1 MSAILYRG
9 STCRIKFTP
18 LNGILVDELGDPS
31 IAIYQDNLFLVPDEV
46 QVDTANNCIYA
57 DLSQTDTLL
66 IAEGLET
73 TAQAA
78 YVQQDGTSIRFPV
91 HKLDV
96 RRTLMW
102 TLETAEEE
110 EEQEEPTP

>member
-9 STCRIKFTP
+9 SSCRIKFTP
-18 LNGILVDELGDPS
+18 MNGVLVDELGEPS
-31 IAIYQDNLFLVPDEV
+31 IAIYQDNLFLAPDDIT
-46 QVDTANNCIYA
+46 VDTVNNCIYA
-57 DLSQTDTLL
+57 DLTQAETLL

-78 YVQQDGTSIRFPV
+78 YVAQDGSVIRFPT
-91 HKLDV
+91 HHLDV

-102 TLETAEEE
+102 TLETGEE
-110 EEQEEPTP
+110 EEQEQQAES